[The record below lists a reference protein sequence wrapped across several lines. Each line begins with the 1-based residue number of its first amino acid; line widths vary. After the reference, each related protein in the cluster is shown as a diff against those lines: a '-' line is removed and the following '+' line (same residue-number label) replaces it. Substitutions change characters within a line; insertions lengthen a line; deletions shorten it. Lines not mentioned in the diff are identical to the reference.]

1 LRHRLS
7 RRHVKTLLQ
16 KGSIVILLGT
26 GGVGKTTVAAALGIA
41 GARALL
47 DTALITVDP
56 ARRLRDALGLG
67 RLRGQPVRLSRRQ
80 LAAAGL
86 DDDLRLS
93 AMMLDVKGTWD
104 SVMERIARDPAARR
118 RILENPFY
126 QRLTAEFAG
135 SEAFAALQLL
145 YELHESGAFE
155 LEVVDTPPAAHAFEF
170 LEAPAQYARL
180 FDSRAARWLFAPSLS
195 AGRIAARIAGQAA
208 RFVVREL
215 ERYAG
220 SSVLSTIA
228 EFFAAMAE
236 GVDALVDRLRKTE
249 ALMHSRAVKFVMVTT
264 PEEDRLRQARE
275 LIADMQA
282 DGLVLAGIVIN
293 RFLDERTWQESVHAT
308 GGRPALGHLTEIGIA
323 AEALRGD
330 GERSP
335 HLDAL
340 VQYLGAYRELTL
352 QEIER
357 VAAFARALPG
367 GVKLAIA
374 PEIDIGV
381 RDLGALS
388 RIADYL
394 TDDSGV
400 LRTLESAAR
409 RLRARGADLP
419 GPRAARLSGI
429 KPE

>member
-1 LRHRLS
+1 M
-7 RRHVKTLLQ
+7 KTLLK

-41 GARALL
+41 GARAPL
-47 DTALITVDP
+47 DTVLITVDP
-56 ARRLRDALGLG
+56 ARRLRDALGLA

-80 LAAAGL
+80 LTAAGL
-86 DDDLRLS
+86 DADLRLS

-104 SVMERIARDPAARR
+104 SVMERIAHDPAARR

-135 SEAFAALQLL
+135 SEAFAALQQL

-170 LEAPAQYARL
+170 LEAPAEYARL

-215 ERYAG
+215 ERFAG

-249 ALMHSRAVKFVMVTT
+249 ALIHSRAVKFVMVTT

-275 LIADMQA
+275 LMADMEA
-282 DGLVLAGIVIN
+282 DGLALAGIVIN
-293 RFLDERTWQESVHAT
+293 RFLDERTWQESMHAT
-308 GGRPALGHLTEIGIA
+308 GGHAALGHLTEIGPA
-323 AEALRGD
+323 AEALTGD

-335 HLDAL
+335 QMDAL
-340 VQYLGAYRELTL
+340 VDYLEAYRELTL

-357 VAAFARALPG
+357 VAAFARELPG
-367 GVKLAIA
+367 GIKLAIA

-381 RDLGALS
+381 RDLAALS
-388 RIADYL
+388 RVADYL
-394 TDDSGV
+394 TGDSGV
-400 LRTLESAAR
+400 LRTLESAAA
-409 RLRARGADLP
+409 RLRAGGGEIPRR
-419 GPRAARLSGI
+419 RAAR
-429 KPE
+429 